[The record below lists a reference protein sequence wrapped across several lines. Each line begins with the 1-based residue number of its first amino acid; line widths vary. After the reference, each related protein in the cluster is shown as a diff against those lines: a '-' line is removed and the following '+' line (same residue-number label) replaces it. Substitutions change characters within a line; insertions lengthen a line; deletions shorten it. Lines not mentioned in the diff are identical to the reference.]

1 MYTCLSS
8 IFAQLFHCHPKAFI
22 LCSCFPPPALTF
34 LSVWKKTC
42 AHIDLRYRANGHEKS
57 ICFRHLSGG
66 GGGFLMFRM
75 MGFDLYCTQVKM
87 NTEVFFSLVIS
98 TFWKLKIASEF
109 HSLQSASIL
118 EISYYLHFWP
128 PCTVRVHTVIGWI
141 LLLLI
146 LLLFIYFVTIHS
158 CSRWVVFILLWRN
171 HLELNWNCIVWQTIR
186 ILILI
191 LIMLCGH
198 RIIGF
203 IYDSR
208 DRTYSFQL

>member
-1 MYTCLSS
+1 M
-8 IFAQLFHCHPKAFI
+8 
-22 LCSCFPPPALTF
+22 
-34 LSVWKKTC
+34 
-42 AHIDLRYRANGHEKS
+42 
-57 ICFRHLSGG
+57 
-66 GGGFLMFRM
+66 MFRM

-146 LLLFIYFVTIHS
+146 LLLFIYLFCH
-158 CSRWVVFILLWRN
+158 
-171 HLELNWNCIVWQTIR
+171 
-186 ILILI
+186 
-191 LIMLCGH
+191 
-198 RIIGF
+198 
-203 IYDSR
+203 
-208 DRTYSFQL
+208 YSFMQPLGGLHTTLKEPFRAQLKLHCLADHSDIDFNTHHAVWS